1 MLDFVE
7 QVWSGKH
14 KISLETRFSEFF
26 LVRIA
31 INVIVSAFELRDE
44 NLVVTVTAK
53 NEKHSLER
61 HEGWGRLQVGISFLA
76 LLCSGNTAS

>member
-1 MLDFVE
+1 MV
-7 QVWSGKH
+7 
-14 KISLETRFSEFF
+14 
-26 LVRIA
+26 

-44 NLVVTVTAK
+44 NVVVTITAK

-61 HEGWGRLQVGISFLA
+61 HEGWGRFQVGTSFLA